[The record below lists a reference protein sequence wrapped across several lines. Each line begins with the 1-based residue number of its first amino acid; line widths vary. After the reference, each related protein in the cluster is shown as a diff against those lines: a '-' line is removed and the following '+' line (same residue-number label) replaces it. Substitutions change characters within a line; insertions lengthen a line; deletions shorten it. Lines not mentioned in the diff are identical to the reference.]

1 MIVEA
6 ASTKTGLGAIL
17 KTKSGLEERYMIKNI
32 FTPPPIREKFSI

>member
-17 KTKSGLEERYMIKNI
+17 KTESGLEEWYMIKNVH
-32 FTPPPIREKFSI
+32 TPPPIRENFSI